1 VSCAWRYSP
10 HARVA
15 PRAAVHT
22 CRVVANTR
30 PGFSLPPNGAGWI
43 AVPRQ
48 AWATTPAGLDI
59 RSVPGRD
66 PRTER
71 WDHLPRMPVGQ
82 LHIKMAKSSAR
93 TPTHGAQLFSSA
105 RAGWAGFDENAAIR
119 FQDQSVTLDL
129 QNGRKI
135 RMHSHVAK
143 LASAS
148 SFGIALLGLYFIF
161 TSTNTHLSLSA
172 CAMYIVGTV
181 VGVLL
186 SAVR

>member
-1 VSCAWRYSP
+1 M
-10 HARVA
+10 
-15 PRAAVHT
+15 HT
-22 CRVVANTR
+22 PCRVVANTR

-59 RSVPGRD
+59 RSVPGRG
-66 PRTER
+66 PRTGEVGSSPSNAGRLTSHQDGEVVCPNPDSWRATFFER
-71 WDHLPRMPVGQ
+71 ESGMGGL
-82 LHIKMAKSSAR
+82 
-93 TPTHGAQLFSSA
+93 
-105 RAGWAGFDENAAIR
+105 AGFDENAAIR
-119 FQDQSVTLDL
+119 FQDQSVTLSICI
-129 QNGRKI
+129 GRKI
-135 RMHSHVAK
+135 RMNSHVAK
-143 LASAS
+143 LATAS

-172 CAMYIVGTV
+172 CAMYIVGTA